1 WKRNRQTESGKRA
14 NGERRTAT
22 DKGCTDPTA
31 NLLAI
36 DLHFTIYIPKHKGL
50 QTALHCSIQRA
61 HEMHANLKECSLVV
75 DLHSTN
81 LKEFKNLVY
90 QSISVRSPQEDL
102 GALVKCDSKLQHPR
116 TVWRVGITCAAPAFR
131 NATTIAEVGGERI
144 YQQWCNSIH
153 CSQTGRPYLHVRQ
166 SQAVSLLR
174 IKQPDADV
182 PNPTGSSIA
191 PEASTKHVRCPQPS
205 PRGCRTTRPKQ
216 TSPSPVDH
224 HPSSPTPDLVKP
236 IPGNLEEY
244 FNFAPLSLMWLHST
258 LQPSAQPSTLTGLSS
273 LHPILL

>member
-1 WKRNRQTESGKRA
+1 MHHPPS
-14 NGERRTAT
+14 T
-22 DKGCTDPTA
+22 DLTA

-36 DLHFTIYIPKHKGL
+36 NLHFTIYIPKRKAL
-50 QTALHCSIQRA
+50 KTAQHCPIQRA
-61 HEMHANLKECSLVV
+61 HKMHTNPKECSLVV
-75 DLHSTN
+75 NLHSTN

-153 CSQTGRPYLHVRQ
+153 CSQTGRPYVHVRQ

-174 IKQPDADV
+174 
-182 PNPTGSSIA
+182 
-191 PEASTKHVRCPQPS
+191 VR
-205 PRGCRTTRPKQ
+205 
-216 TSPSPVDH
+216 
-224 HPSSPTPDLVKP
+224 
-236 IPGNLEEY
+236 
-244 FNFAPLSLMWLHST
+244 
-258 LQPSAQPSTLTGLSS
+258 
-273 LHPILL
+273 